1 MIAFIDKHK
10 KYFFGFFL
18 ILSLWTLLYITRHL
32 SISYEEADIYFSR
45 HSFVHYL
52 ACIFTYI
59 FGHNNYAL
67 RIPFIVFYY
76 ASIFVFFK
84 LCENFFSK
92 NRDRYYAS
100 ILFMFLPGVFT
111 SALLLNS
118 AIIIVFFTLLFLYL
132 YKKTDKYNYFLLILF
147 VFIDN
152 SFVIL
157 FLSLAIFSLMK
168 KDKINFF
175 IALALCLASIWLYG
189 FFIGHRPRSYFFDT
203 FGVYAS
209 IFSPLLFVYF
219 IYVLYRI
226 GTKGEKT
233 LFWLIPTTSLLLS
246 LLLSFRQKIAIEDFA
261 PFLVLGIPFVVRMFL
276 KSYRIRLKQF
286 RNFHNTIL
294 IITLLLLI
302 MSLGIAVFNR
312 GLYLVLD
319 RPEMN
324 FAYKYN
330 FADELAKKLKK
341 DKILKVTCLDE
352 RLQKRLLFYG
362 IKKGGMY
369 YLSTFQSMKYFKKI
383 PIKVKHKVIL
393 SYYLKK
399 DEK

>member
-1 MIAFIDKHK
+1 MLTFTDRYK

-18 ILSLWTLLYITRHL
+18 ILSLWTLFYITKHL
-32 SISYEEADIYFSR
+32 SISYEEAGIYFSK

-52 ACIFTYI
+52 AHISTYL

-67 RIPFIVFYY
+67 RLPFMIFYF
-76 ASIFVFFK
+76 ASIFMFFK
-84 LCENFFSK
+84 LCEDFFSK
-92 NRDRYYAS
+92 DRDRYYAS
-100 ILFMFLPGVFT
+100 VLFMFLPGVFT

-118 AIIIVFFTLLFLYL
+118 AIVIIFFTLLFLYL
-132 YKKTDKYNYFLLILF
+132 YKRTNKYNYILLVLF

-152 SFVIL
+152 SFIIL

-168 KDKINFF
+168 KDKINF
-175 IALALCLASIWLYG
+175 IISVILCLASICLYG

-246 LLLSFRQKIAIEDFA
+246 LILSFRQKIAVEDFA

-276 KSYRIRLKQF
+276 KSYRVRLKQF
-286 RNFHNTIL
+286 RSFHNAVL
-294 IITLLLLI
+294 LATLLLLL

-319 RPEMN
+319 RPKMN
-324 FAYKYN
+324 FAYNYN
-330 FADELAKKLKK
+330 FADDLAKNLKK

-352 RLQKRLLFYG
+352 RLQERLLFYG
-362 IKKGGMY
+362 IKKGGEY
-369 YLSTFQSMKYFKKI
+369 YLTTFKSIKYFKKI
-383 PIKVKHKVIL
+383 SIKVKNKEIL
-393 SYYLKK
+393 SYYLK
-399 DEK
+399 ENEE